1 MNMKKKDQEKYV
13 KFLRIASFAVVLFL
27 WALSVW
33 WSSDGFSV
41 RRPDLFWVG
50 IGLALS
56 VTVAQ
61 LVFNRGAINPTL
73 FIVGLAAYVYGIGT
87 NMAGIN
93 TVLHIDLSLKT
104 WQLAPF
110 ETFVDGLIVVGLSL
124 VVEIFPES
132 LLLWAIYPELRSPG
146 DFISTLAGGMNIENR
161 PQKRPNMSRKEE
173 ITYKPVSNQRPKRTN
188 VRNNLTNE
196 QTNPFS
202 RLNWSKIPDKSKT
215 ILNYAQHIYKQTGT
229 IPGPTEVSNAVYG
242 KPNQKGFVSET
253 YSKYEISLS

>member
-1 MNMKKKDQEKYV
+1 MMNMKKQEKYV
-13 KFLRIASFAVVLFL
+13 RFLRIAAFLVVLFL

-93 TVLHIDLSLKT
+93 TVLHIDLSMKA

-110 ETFVDGLIVVGLSL
+110 ATFVDGLIVVGLSL

-132 LLLWAIYPELRSPG
+132 LLLWVLYPELRSPG

-161 PQKRPNMSRKEE
+161 PRKRSNKSNSGK
-173 ITYKPVSNQRPKRTN
+173 ITYKPTTNKRFKRTN
-188 VRNNLTNE
+188 EQNNLTNE

-202 RLNWSKIPDKSKT
+202 RLNWSKIPEKSRT
-215 ILNYAQHIYKQTGT
+215 ILNYAKHAYEQTKT
-229 IPGPTEVSNAVYG
+229 IPGPTEVSNALYG

-253 YSKYEISLS
+253 YKKYKISLS

>member
-1 MNMKKKDQEKYV
+1 
-13 KFLRIASFAVVLFL
+13 
-27 WALSVW
+27 
-33 WSSDGFSV
+33 
-41 RRPDLFWVG
+41 VG

-93 TVLHIDLSLKT
+93 TVLRIDLSLQA
-104 WQLAPF
+104 WQLTPF
-110 ETFVDGLIVVGLSL
+110 ATLIDGLIIVGLSL

-161 PQKRPNMSRKEE
+161 PQKRSNMSDYGKISSKTEQNRTKQNVLEQN
-173 ITYKPVSNQRPKRTN
+173 KRFRTN
-188 VRNNLTNE
+188 GTFPYQINWTNIDRNGNAYKVLLECRDHWNKYGRLARNRTLV
-196 QTNPFS
+196 S
-202 RLNWSKIPDKSKT
+202 RTGVSKGQVSGIVSKLKS
-215 ILNYAQHIYKQTGT
+215 G
-229 IPGPTEVSNAVYG
+229 
-242 KPNQKGFVSET
+242 GFA
-253 YSKYEISLS
+253 